1 MHPAPCVEVC
11 TAIWCIVKD
20 VKKLR
25 EGSAPLYQLFEGPPC
40 LLGHDVQ
47 LCIHRQYIATYRLTG
62 SLWDTVRCACRSA
75 AHCDGL
81 IAEL

>member
-1 MHPAPCVEVC
+1 MHPAFCVEVC
-11 TAIWCIVKD
+11 TAIWCIVQD
-20 VKKLR
+20 FINLR
-25 EGSAPLYQLFEGPPC
+25 EVSARVYQLFEGPPC

-47 LCIHRQYIATYRLTG
+47 LGIHGRDIEAYRLTA